1 LAVVVSITMLFGG
14 HNQKHLKAMHNML
27 ATAVYPLHVV
37 ANLPLQISRWT
48 VDLFSTKSQLKEEN
62 EKLKKEMLLLQAQQQ
77 KFAALENENIR
88 LRDLLDSSLKVKDR
102 VLIAEVIAINL
113 DPYIHQFLTN
123 KGASSGVFVGQPVLD
138 ANAVMGQVTHVTPYT
153 STVLMI
159 TDARHSLPVQ
169 ILRTGQR
176 AIAVGTGDINKLNI
190 PHLPNNTDIQ
200 VGDLLVT
207 SGLGGRFPPGYP
219 VATITEVK
227 KVEGSA
233 FIDIV
238 ATPNAQ
244 LNHTR
249 EVLLAWRVTA
259 PVEPEKISEDQLTE
273 ASADNPEEPS
283 AEATAEE
290 EQ

>member
-1 LAVVVSITMLFGG
+1 MAVVISLAMMFGG
-14 HNQKHLKAMHNML
+14 HNQKHLKAMHDML

-37 ANLPLQISRWT
+37 ANLPLQVSNWT
-48 VDLFSTKSQLKEEN
+48 MELFSTRDQLQEEN
-62 EKLKKEMLLLQAQQQ
+62 QILKREILLLQAQQQ

-102 VLIAEVIAINL
+102 VLIAELVAVNL
-113 DPYIHQFLTN
+113 DPYIHQILIN
-123 KGASSGVFVGQPVLD
+123 KGASSGVFEGQPVLD
-138 ANAVMGQVTHVTPYT
+138 ANAVMGQITRVSPYT

-159 TDARHSLPVQ
+159 TDARHSLPIQ

-176 AIAVGTGDINKLNI
+176 AIAVGTGDIDHLSI

-200 VGDLLVT
+200 IGDLLVT

-219 VATITEVK
+219 VATVTEVK
-227 KVEGSA
+227 RVEGKA

-249 EVLLAWRVTA
+249 EVLLVWTLTPTRKGAEET
-259 PVEPEKISEDQLTE
+259 VEEMPEGKSEQ
-273 ASADNPEEPS
+273 ASEQPGPEE
-283 AEATAEE
+283 
-290 EQ
+290 QQ